1 VDLLQILSVN
11 RKTGR
16 LRIEREGERGE
27 IVLSHGQV
35 VDAQTG
41 PVAGEKALHRM
52 LGRRE
57 GQFSFHPGPVPAEG
71 RIARRLDELLLEGLR
86 QADELARMLPSLPAP
101 KDRLELFVAAAEIP
115 PGLHPVTAEVV
126 RLLETPR
133 TFAEVLDGAGATDL
147 EAARAVSALVDNG
160 YATRREGEPEP
171 PPEGRLL
178 APHVVHALRARIGRA
193 RARGGKPVGKV
204 ILAGGDA
211 GARKG
216 ALARFASLPGWEAGG
231 ADGAG
236 FGTVGRLDLGEVR
249 VDVLALPG
257 DRSQR
262 PLWRPFAGG
271 AVGVLVLL
279 PAEGTESL
287 LLDLTRGLRLP
298 VVVTGPREEAV
309 PEVLRDAPGGMAF
322 EGSDPAEAL
331 RALLA
336 GAGVKRP
343 AYSMRG

>member
-1 VDLLQILSVN
+1 
-11 RKTGR
+11 
-16 LRIEREGERGE
+16 
-27 IVLSHGQV
+27 
-35 VDAQTG
+35 
-41 PVAGEKALHRM
+41 
-52 LGRRE
+52 
-57 GQFSFHPGPVPAEG
+57 
-71 RIARRLDELLLEGLR
+71 
-86 QADELARMLPSLPAP
+86 
-101 KDRLELFVAAAEIP
+101 
-115 PGLHPVTAEVV
+115 
-126 RLLETPR
+126 
-133 TFAEVLDGAGATDL
+133 
-147 EAARAVSALVDNG
+147 
-160 YATRREGEPEP
+160 
-171 PPEGRLL
+171 
-178 APHVVHALRARIGRA
+178 
-193 RARGGKPVGKV
+193 VGKV

-211 GARKG
+211 GARKA

-249 VDVLALPG
+249 VDVLALPA

-271 AVGVLVLL
+271 AVGALVLL

-298 VVVTGPREEAV
+298 VVVTGPREESV

-343 AYSMRG
+343 AYSMRS